1 MALTIKIPSAAE
13 FCMQSSQSDPQSGL
27 KALSSNQLGRCL
39 TRGRILEVNSL
50 PRHRLKIMSTSL
62 KASLPIESSGER
74 SSLPGIESVGVY
86 NLMVLVRRWKDGG
99 TSARAANL
107 PIPEVRTETVREAL
121 SGLVT
126 SAREVIADC
135 IARDA
140 QVPWIAPPIEPDECE
155 SRFLVPLHL

>member
-1 MALTIKIPSAAE
+1 
-13 FCMQSSQSDPQSGL
+13 
-27 KALSSNQLGRCL
+27 
-39 TRGRILEVNSL
+39 
-50 PRHRLKIMSTSL
+50 MSTSL
-62 KASLPIESSGER
+62 KESLPIESSKESSGER
-74 SSLPGIESVGVY
+74 SLLPRTEPVGVY
-86 NLMVLVRRWKDGG
+86 NLMVLVRQWKDGG

-126 SAREVIADC
+126 SARKVIADC

-140 QVPWIAPPIEPDECE
+140 QVPWIAPPIEPEECE